1 MRYLITTI
9 LLLTMALAGTG
20 CVFSDDGDATPDTV
34 VVDHDTPPA
43 SNTTVID
50 HTAPAPAPD
59 ADVDVNVDATK

>member
-1 MRYLITTI
+1 MRYLITML

-20 CVFSDDGDATPDTV
+20 CVFSDDGTPDAV
-34 VVDHDTPPA
+34 VVDHNTPPA

-59 ADVDVNVDATK
+59 ANVDVSVDSTK